1 MSKYD
6 YGGGCPCGLFRSC
19 IPQCEYYK
27 GEVAMFNPITN
38 RFEENAAMD
47 NKSDS
52 TRCECGENKYCNC
65 NDEQPSIMNVGSI
78 PEYDDIPEMPVSTT
92 KKEAVNHPEH
102 YNPGVYEA
110 INVIE
115 HYNLGF
121 HLGNSVKYI
130 LRAGKKHK
138 NIKEDI
144 EKAIWY
150 LERYKEKL

>member
-1 MSKYD
+1 MKSFSNTTTYM
-6 YGGGCPCGLFRSC
+6 YG
-19 IPQCEYYK
+19 
-27 GEVAMFNPITN
+27 
-38 RFEENAAMD
+38 
-47 NKSDS
+47 
-52 TRCECGENKYCNC
+52 
-65 NDEQPSIMNVGSI
+65 EQPPLPTGHV
-78 PEYDDIPEMPVSTT
+78 PEYDNMSVNISGGGGDSTFDISSVAFINDIAITLDDDNVET
-92 KKEAVNHPEH
+92 VNHPAH

-130 LRAGKKHK
+130 LRAGKKSLK
-138 NIKEDI
+138 VKEDI

>member
-1 MSKYD
+1 MQKKNEEC
-6 YGGGCPCGLFRSC
+6 GCDEC
-19 IPQCEYYK
+19 QCEKEPLKMTYMYDGLQPTLLDAGSVPEFEDYIEYK
-27 GEVAMFNPITN
+27 PI
-38 RFEENAAMD
+38 
-47 NKSDS
+47 
-52 TRCECGENKYCNC
+52 
-65 NDEQPSIMNVGSI
+65 PS
-78 PEYDDIPEMPVSTT
+78 
-92 KKEAVNHPEH
+92 KESVNHPEH

-130 LRAGKKHK
+130 LRAGKKH
-138 NIKEDI
+138 NNVKEDI

>member
-1 MSKYD
+1 MSKKNNEEC
-6 YGGGCPCGLFRSC
+6 GCEEC
-19 IPQCEYYK
+19 QCEKESPKMTYMY
-27 GEVAMFNPITN
+27 
-38 RFEENAAMD
+38 
-47 NKSDS
+47 DS
-52 TRCECGENKYCNC
+52 M
-65 NDEQPSIMNVGSI
+65 QPSILNAGSV
-78 PEYDDIPEMPVSTT
+78 PEFDGYIEYNYNTS
-92 KKEAVNHPEH
+92 KESVNHPEH

-130 LRAGKKHK
+130 LRAGKKH
-138 NIKEDI
+138 NNVKEDI